1 MLHEI
6 AETRDKECL
15 GPFNVKRLTGDSSH
29 IVGIQIAILSKCNLY
44 KEKIDSFLNAM
55 SELNKLDIDDVRI
68 SELEN
73 RSN

>member
-15 GPFNVKRLTGDSSH
+15 GPFSVKRLIGDFLH

-55 SELNKLDIDDVRI
+55 SELNKLDTDDVRI

-73 RSN
+73 RSK